1 MSLVVW
7 MPLLGT
13 LDNQGL
19 DGSAFTNYGA
29 TVDNSGKIGKCYAF
43 TNTAITAHPD
53 VSQFSN
59 NFSFCCWVYFANTNS
74 AQYIFHLGS
83 KGTWVSKYSILQ
95 DYGGTIVYH
104 IHGVECKTSISIS
117 SYLNTWM
124 HLALTYDGATAKI
137 YINGSQVLSE
147 SKSQQSFT
155 AGNNLAIGSRI
166 NNSSATSFAYGL
178 QSGKLN
184 DVRLYNRTLSPKEVK
199 EISKGLMVHYP
210 LTRGGRGQA
219 NLYDF
224 ETIATKWTN
233 EGMTSLSTYSD
244 ATYGNVLKF
253 TNTSAN
259 VRIYR
264 SVSNVWTT
272 ATTYTVSFMARSA
285 TAGTVINM
293 SRSIA
298 DFTPNFTLTTDWKY
312 YSGSLTVTSTSTGG
326 TLSVRTVSGTGEVYL
341 ANVKLEIG
349 SVATSYMPGVG
360 DSHYNA
366 IGYND
371 TVEYDTS
378 GNLYNATV
386 NGTVNMVSDS
396 PRYSACSYFDAD
408 ANYLSRTAI
417 TAPAYTASFWV
428 KYRSDFSAYR
438 VVFADQTS
446 HLAFGMI
453 NSTTACCTCAGKQIK
468 TFSTSAVTA
477 NAWHHIAIVRNTD
490 LSDAELYVDG
500 VKITGRGNNDAWNHT
515 TDTLLIGRRSSG
527 SSPIAYVSDFRLY
540 ATQLSQEDILQL
552 YNTSASIA
560 NNGVLMSYEF
570 AET

>member
-1 MSLVVW
+1 MPVPAHNASFAGHLVDARVSDVGYQPMYVESSRVQSGGSTGGFPNFSYSFTTGTWYHLCIVYTPNDVSLYVNGSRV
-7 MPLLGT
+7 GT
-13 LDNQGL
+13 STGGKGYD
-19 DGSAFTNYGA
+19 YGA
-29 TVDNSGKIGKCYAF
+29 KEFILCCRHSHNNYFIPA
-43 TNTAITAHPD
+43 D
-53 VSQFSN
+53 VQDFRIYDHSL
-59 NFSFCCWVYFANTNS
+59 S
-74 AQYIFHLGS
+74 A
-83 KGTWVSKYSILQ
+83 
-95 DYGGTIVYH
+95 
-104 IHGVECKTSISIS
+104 
-117 SYLNTWM
+117 
-124 HLALTYDGATAKI
+124 
-137 YINGSQVLSE
+137 
-147 SKSQQSFT
+147 
-155 AGNNLAIGSRI
+155 
-166 NNSSATSFAYGL
+166 
-178 QSGKLN
+178 
-184 DVRLYNRTLSPKEVK
+184 KEVK

-224 ETIATKWTN
+224 ETVATKWTN
-233 EGMTSLSTYSD
+233 EGMTSLTTYSD

-272 ATTYTVSFMARSA
+272 ATKYTVSFMARAA
-285 TAGTVINM
+285 TAGTIINM

-341 ANVKLEIG
+341 ANVKVENG
-349 SVATSYMPGVG
+349 SVATAYLPGVG

-366 IGYND
+366 MGYND
-371 TVEYDTS
+371 TIEYDTS

-428 KYRSDFSAYR
+428 KYKSDFSAYR
-438 VVFADQTS
+438 VVFVDQTS

-490 LSDAELYVDG
+490 LSDADLYVDG
-500 VKITGRGNNDAWNHT
+500 VKITGRGSNNAWNHT